1 MIRKGSNPIY
11 VIEFLTQLVIHANT
25 MLPKYETNLNCNI
38 VKVEQTFCSLKID
51 YKCLS
56 VIM

>member
-1 MIRKGSNPIY
+1 MFRKRSNTIY

-38 VKVEQTFCSLKID
+38 VKIEQTFCSLKFE

-56 VIM
+56 VRM